1 MNIAGIEINKE
12 KVFAFFSDP
21 KTQATIR
28 AWIVAPSGYLAVQ
41 LGKWFGVDATQLGFV
56 ATWAIYLA
64 PYAVVYAWSIAQK
77 THAAIIKQAAVIL
90 ADKQAGSIIINAN
103 AKPALQAVAATGD
116 HENVVSA
123 ATTEAKQA
131 ANGG

>member
-1 MNIAGIEINKE
+1 MNIAGITIDRE
-12 KVFAFFSDP
+12 KVFAFFADP

-28 AWIVAPSGYLAVQ
+28 AWILAPSGYAAVQ
-41 LGKWFGVDATQLGFV
+41 LGKWFGWDATQLGFI

-77 THAAIIKQAAVIL
+77 THAAIVAQAAAIL
-90 ADKQAGSIIINAN
+90 AKEKTGSIIINAS
-103 AKPALQAVAATGD
+103 AKPSLQAVAEDGN

-123 ATTEAKQA
+123 ATPEAKQA
-131 ANGG
+131 ATGA